1 VGVNEGP
8 KETFSVISGA
18 RQLFEEVR
26 AASARAPKEWWVGG
40 NVCDM
45 NAVRPSVSP
54 LKDAASSTRGVRQVV
69 RNIGQT
75 SAIGIYSE
83 ICCHGDAMRK

>member
-1 VGVNEGP
+1 
-8 KETFSVISGA
+8 
-18 RQLFEEVR
+18 
-26 AASARAPKEWWVGG
+26 
-40 NVCDM
+40 VCDM

-54 LKDAASSTRGVRQVV
+54 LKDAAPSTRGVRQVV

-75 SAIGIYSE
+75 SAIGIYRE